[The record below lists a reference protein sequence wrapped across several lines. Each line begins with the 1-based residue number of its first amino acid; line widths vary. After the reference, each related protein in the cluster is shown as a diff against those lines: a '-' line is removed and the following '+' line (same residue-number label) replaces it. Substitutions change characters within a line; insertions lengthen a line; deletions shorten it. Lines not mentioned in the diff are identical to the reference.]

1 MKENDDSINAVLAQ
15 SLLQLKRALDPSGIP
30 IIIGGG
36 MGLYLRETYLPEERS
51 PRYQFR
57 LPIRSTNDLDI
68 FLTAEMLVDAAGF
81 SSIKAV
87 LRSLDYEALQK
98 AEYFQ
103 FERQVVVYGEKRTVR
118 IDLLAAPPNE
128 TDQAR
133 VKVRGIRVR
142 PKGVSKI
149 HAYLTEEAR
158 GIDIGRIVLH
168 PSKFDSGASAE
179 ESPLYIPSR
188 FNYLILKMGAF
199 FDRKDESDEKSDYG
213 RHHAFDIFA
222 TVTAMSEGDWDNA
235 RKHYEAHKYLQY
247 VQKAASIR
255 KEYFSADT
263 DLGVIRLKE
272 NVNYQN
278 DRSELDKYIDDF
290 LSDLKELLP

>member
-1 MKENDDSINAVLAQ
+1 MKQNDDSVNAVLSQ
-15 SLLQLKRALDPSGIP
+15 SLLELKRALDPSGVP

-68 FLTAEMLVDAAGF
+68 FLTADMAVNAAGF
-81 SSIKAV
+81 GSIKAV
-87 LRSLDYEALQK
+87 LSDLKYTVSPK

-103 FERQVVVYGEKRTVR
+103 FEKEVEVYGARRTVK
-118 IDLLAAPPNE
+118 IDLLAAPPRE
-128 TDQAR
+128 ADEGK
-133 VKVRGIRVR
+133 VKVKGIRVR
-142 PKGVSKI
+142 PKGVRKI
-149 HAYLTEEAR
+149 HAFLTEEAR
-158 GIDIGRIVLH
+158 GIDIGRIELH
-168 PSKFDSGASAE
+168 PSKFDSSADAG

-188 FNYLILKMGAF
+188 FNYLILKTAAF
-199 FDRKDESDEKSDYG
+199 FDRKDKGDEKSNYG
-213 RHHAFDIFA
+213 RHHAYDVFA

-235 RKHYEAHKYLQY
+235 GKHYKAHKDLQY

-255 KEYFSADT
+255 REYFSAET

-272 NVNYQN
+272 NI
-278 DRSELDKYIDDF
+278 K
-290 LSDLKELLP
+290 LPKRKVRA